1 MNIPEPTQTQ
11 FTQAE
16 EALTNLMQDYS
27 QDLDTRKGSAIREL
41 LIRPFAYLYAR
52 IDNIISNWIRE
63 SSVAYLAASSQTSNS
78 TADLVAS
85 NYFVT
90 RKQGSYATGIVT
102 LNCSQAEI
110 RVNTDTRFLVDSHS
124 FITNK
129 TYIAT
134 PSPAQSTEDL
144 IYLKMY
150 QINGEYK
157 TNVPVVADQ
166 PGTLEIPA
174 GVEVDITSYI
184 AGAESAQLLSP
195 ITGGSNTQTD
205 AQMMARCK
213 ERCGAAIGTLQAIRT
228 KMQDAPITV
237 ISCSALGSDDPGCF
251 RSRYNNL
258 ALPQGGAVDIY
269 AKTANQGVVAQLS
282 IQELE
287 SDSSGNLFFEILPQE
302 YPQYA
307 GLCRIS
313 KIVPQ
318 NTQISLGKYIVDYL
332 PSGDSQLSPIAA
344 RNTCYQKVRVTF
356 QTLSTPVPLQVTI
369 EYMPGIKDLQDY
381 MDSTYGKYLG
391 QSCLVKAAVPATVKV
406 NCSLYT
412 KTPPTDTQLE
422 NLKVFI
428 AARINSKYVGDY
440 NLNMDQ
446 IAEQVELNFQNV
458 RMRLP
463 YTLTIDMPMTT
474 GGHYTFNTTDG
485 TASLLYRT
493 GAYFW
498 AAGAYFY
505 STTPTFIELQVIS

>member
-1 MNIPEPTQTQ
+1 MNITEPTQTQ
-11 FTQAE
+11 FMEAE
-16 EALTNLMQDYS
+16 EALTNLMHNHA
-27 QDLDTRKGSAIREL
+27 QDLDTKKGSVIRQL
-41 LIRPFAYLYAR
+41 VIRPFSYLYAK
-52 IDNIISNWIRE
+52 INDILLNWIYKT
-63 SSVAYLAASSQTSNS
+63 SVAYLATSAETSNS

-90 RKQGSYATGIVT
+90 RRQGAYASGIIT
-102 LNCSQAEI
+102 LTCSQDQI
-110 RVNTDTRFLVDSHS
+110 RINTDTRFLVDSRS
-124 FITNK
+124 FITDK

-134 PSPAQSTEDL
+134 PSPAQSTGNL
-144 IYLKMY
+144 VYLKMY
-150 QINGEYK
+150 EINGEYK
-157 TNVPVVADQ
+157 TNVPVIAAQ

-174 GVEVDITSYI
+174 GVQVDITSYI
-184 AGAESAQLLSP
+184 AGVESAQLLSP
-195 ITGGSNTQTD
+195 ITGGSDTQTD

-237 ISCSALGSDDPGCF
+237 ISCSALGSADPGCF

-258 ALPQGGAVDIY
+258 AIPQGGAVDIY
-269 AKTANQGVVAQLS
+269 AKTANQGVVAQIS
-282 IQELE
+282 VQELE
-287 SDSSGNLFFEILPQE
+287 SDSSDKLFFQILPQK

-313 KIVPQ
+313 KIVAQ
-318 NTQISLGKYIVDYL
+318 NNQINLGKYTVEYIPVAN
-332 PSGDSQLSPIAA
+332 SQLSAIGA

-356 QTLSTPVPLQVTI
+356 DTPTVSTPLQVTF

-391 QSCLVKAAVPATVKV
+391 QSCLVKAAVPATVKLS
-406 NCSLYT
+406 CSLYT
-412 KTPPTDTQLE
+412 KTIPTDTQL
-422 NLKVFI
+422 NALKTFI
-428 AARINSKYVGDY
+428 AAQINSKYVGDY

-446 IAEQVELNFQNV
+446 IAQQVELNFQNV

-463 YTLTIDMPMTT
+463 YTLTIDLPMTT

-493 GAYFW
+493 SAYFW

-505 STTPTFIELQVIS
+505 STTPDFIELQVIS